1 MGAAGP
7 EWVRPA
13 GSPQRGQASYYG
25 PEFTGRKMANGRR
38 FNPRSAVVAHRT
50 LPLGTTVLVKNLSNG
65 RATTATVEDRGPYIH
80 GRIVDLTPRLAEHLG
95 MVRQGLAP
103 VEVMP
108 VEVAEAPDP
117 VEPGPCRRRRR
128 WRSGR
133 AAASS
138 PAGARSR
145 PRTRGL
151 RHCGEPPVTPT
162 IAGRGSPPSE
172 CRLRQPGH
180 PAIARTSAG
189 LCPASRSARRRRRPV
204 ALGQPPARPAR
215 AAAR

>member
-1 MGAAGP
+1 MAFRFCRNKLKRAHRSPVNGHRAPQTRMRSVLASARRMVAGGAALGLASLVMGCAQQPAEPAATDLATAGAPQVSAPPPDTEEVMGAAGT

-38 FNPRSAVVAHRT
+38 FNPHSAVVAHRT

-80 GRIVDLTPRLAEHLG
+80 GRIIDLTPRLAAHLG
-95 MVRQGLAP
+95 MVRQGVAP

-117 VEPGPCRRRRR
+117 AET
-128 WRSGR
+128 R
-133 AAASS
+133 AALPQEAM
-138 PAGARSR
+138 A
-145 PRTRGL
+145 L
-151 RHCGEPPVTPT
+151 R
-162 IAGRGSPPSE
+162 
-172 CRLRQPGH
+172 
-180 PAIARTSAG
+180 
-189 LCPASRSARRRRRPV
+189 
-204 ALGQPPARPAR
+204 
-215 AAAR
+215 

>member
-1 MGAAGP
+1 MVFRSCRNTLKRAHGSTLAFHAAPRTRMRSVLASARRAVASGAALGLASLVMGCAQHPTEPAVAELAPAGAQQVSAPPPGAEEVMGAAGP

-25 PEFTGRKMANGRR
+25 LEFTGRKMANGRR

-65 RATTATVEDRGPYIH
+65 RATTATVEDRGPYIN

-108 VEVAEAPDP
+108 VEVAEAPDA
-117 VEPGPCRRRRR
+117 VET
-128 WRSGR
+128 R
-133 AAASS
+133 A
-138 PAGARSR
+138 
-145 PRTRGL
+145 
-151 RHCGEPPVTPT
+151 
-162 IAGRGSPPSE
+162 SPPQE
-172 CRLRQPGH
+172 AMAQR
-180 PAIARTSAG
+180 
-189 LCPASRSARRRRRPV
+189 
-204 ALGQPPARPAR
+204 
-215 AAAR
+215 

>member
-1 MGAAGP
+1 MVYRSCRHTLKRAHRSALAFPGTSRTRLRSVLASARRVVAGGAALGLASLVMGCAQQPAEPAVTELAPAAALQASAPPPDTEQVMGAAGP

-13 GSPQRGQASYYG
+13 GSAQRGQASYYG

-38 FNPRSAVVAHRT
+38 FNPHSAVVAHRT

-117 VEPGPCRRRRR
+117 VET
-128 WRSGR
+128 R
-133 AAASS
+133 A
-138 PAGARSR
+138 
-145 PRTRGL
+145 
-151 RHCGEPPVTPT
+151 
-162 IAGRGSPPSE
+162 SPPRE
-172 CRLRQPGH
+172 AMAQR
-180 PAIARTSAG
+180 
-189 LCPASRSARRRRRPV
+189 
-204 ALGQPPARPAR
+204 
-215 AAAR
+215 

>member
-1 MGAAGP
+1 MGAAGT

-38 FNPRSAVVAHRT
+38 FNPHSAVVAHRT

-80 GRIVDLTPRLAEHLG
+80 GRIIDLTPRLAAHLG
-95 MVRQGLAP
+95 MVRQGVAP

-117 VEPGPCRRRRR
+117 AET
-128 WRSGR
+128 R
-133 AAASS
+133 AALPQEAM
-138 PAGARSR
+138 A
-145 PRTRGL
+145 L
-151 RHCGEPPVTPT
+151 R
-162 IAGRGSPPSE
+162 
-172 CRLRQPGH
+172 
-180 PAIARTSAG
+180 
-189 LCPASRSARRRRRPV
+189 
-204 ALGQPPARPAR
+204 
-215 AAAR
+215 